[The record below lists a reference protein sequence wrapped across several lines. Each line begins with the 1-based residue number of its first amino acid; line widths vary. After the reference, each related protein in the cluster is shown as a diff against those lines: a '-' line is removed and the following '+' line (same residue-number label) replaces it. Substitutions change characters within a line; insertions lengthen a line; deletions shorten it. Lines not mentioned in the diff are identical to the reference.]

1 MPATLDVTPIISVIY
16 KGAAV
21 AVAIGVVVL
30 IAERWVRKKERE
42 KIAREAGQ
50 GYDKP
55 QMYENTQKERDKL

>member
-42 KIAREAGQ
+42 KTAREAGQ
-50 GYDKP
+50 DYDRA
-55 QMYENTQKERDKL
+55 QLYRNAQKERDKL